1 MSAVARLVGSL
12 GARVTQL
19 ARGRRPD
26 EPAQPVAFD
35 AAPGR
40 WRDYAHRVSRC
51 LREVLDGPDAAAARS
66 RAAIDG
72 HANARALAGD
82 AVPVLRL
89 RIWLD
94 AAGAIARVAAGPEHE
109 GTDADARNQADG
121 TGEGA
126 AADGAA
132 GAAIDAALAA
142 ALVGREIGA
151 VPPRGMPQPVVVRL
165 RFAGEA

>member
-26 EPAQPVAFD
+26 DPAQPVAFD
-35 AAPGR
+35 AAPER

-51 LREVLDGPDAAAARS
+51 LREVLDGPDAAATRS

-89 RIWLD
+89 KIWLD
-94 AAGAIARVAAGPEHE
+94 AAGAITRVAAGPEHE
-109 GTDADARNQADG
+109 DTDADTDAQNQADG
-121 TGEGA
+121 T
-126 AADGAA
+126 DA

-151 VPPRGMPQPVVVRL
+151 VPPKGMPQPVVVRL

>member
-19 ARGRRPD
+19 ARGRRVD
-26 EPAQPVAFD
+26 DSAQPVAFD
-35 AAPGR
+35 AAPER
-40 WRDYAHRVSRC
+40 WREYAHRVSRC
-51 LREVLDGPDAAAARS
+51 LREVLDGSDAAATRS

-89 RIWLD
+89 KIWLD
-94 AAGAIARVAAGPEHE
+94 AAGAITRVAAGPEHE
-109 GTDADARNQADG
+109 DTDTQNQADG
-121 TGEGA
+121 TEEGA

-151 VPPRGMPQPVVVRL
+151 VPPKGMPQPVVVRL